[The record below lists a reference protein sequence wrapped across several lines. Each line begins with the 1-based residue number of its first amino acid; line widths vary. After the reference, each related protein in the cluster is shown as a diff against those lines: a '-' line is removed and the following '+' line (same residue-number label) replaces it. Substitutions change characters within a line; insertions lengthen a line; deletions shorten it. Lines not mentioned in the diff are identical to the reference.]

1 MSAFTTEMFT
11 AAIRFSARGLV
22 TGEPHAPVR
31 HTWAEVHC
39 TASRMAGSLAKAGVG
54 PGDSVAILAGEPV
67 DIAPLIQAV
76 WMRGGSVTMLHQ
88 PTPRTDL
95 AIWVQN
101 TLTVLA
107 MIGAHTVLVGA
118 PFGPA
123 AAVLI
128 ENGISVHAVE
138 ALSDGN
144 PIEPYDSAEETSP
157 SCNSPPG
164 RPGSRKQSPS
174 HTATSRRPS
183 APWPPRRRRTPLPMS
198 W

>member
-1 MSAFTTEMFT
+1 MHSLPKCSPPL
-11 AAIRFSARGLV
+11 RFSASGMV

-144 PIEPYDSAEETSP
+144 PIEPYDSAAPSDETHPASWLRNSSARRLRQIHAAHMPRGACGASP
-157 SCNSPPG
+157 TGPIEHAG
-164 RPGSRKQSPS
+164 
-174 HTATSRRPS
+174 
-183 APWPPRRRRTPLPMS
+183 
-198 W
+198 